1 MAAGRR
7 PRSITAATL
16 GAALLVAVTAL
27 AAKPAATSS
36 SALFNDV
43 EAATAVLD
51 ADILEPPSGL
61 GVVGG
66 ATAALTWTPS
76 GDAYASGYAVERATS
91 SGGTY
96 ALVGTATPVTAIG
109 LVDIP
114 ATDGTYWYR
123 VKTYVASWE
132 SGVAG
137 PVSADVLM
145 GVTGFHACA
154 TQAADAGGD
163 GDGYE
168 GNPADGCVVD
178 GALATDT
185 NSGTGTGTL
194 CNGSGKDKHRFSDFG
209 LGVPASA
216 TAILG
221 IEVRVTV
228 GINTIFGTNLV
239 CARLSWNGGSNWTPA
254 SSVTLTAT
262 APTGYSLGGPSF
274 LWGRAW
280 TPAQLSDA
288 NFRVRISDVSNSTAR
303 DYSLDG
309 VEVQVTYTP

>member
-1 MAAGRR
+1 VTFGVALIVGLLGL
-7 PRSITAATL
+7 AATPTTMSS
-16 GAALLVAVTAL
+16 GAI
-27 AAKPAATSS
+27 
-36 SALFNDV
+36 FNDV
-43 EAATAVLD
+43 R
-51 ADILEPPSGL
+51 
-61 GVVGG
+61 G
-66 ATAALTWTPS
+66 ATAAMLADTLQPPTGLGAIGGTSATLAWIPS
-76 GDAYASGYAVERATS
+76 GDAYADGYLVERAIS

-96 ALVGTATPVTAIG
+96 ALVGTATPAAATG
-109 LVDIP
+109 LVDVP

-123 VKTYVASWE
+123 VTTSASSWQ
-132 SGVAG
+132 SAAAG

-154 TQAADAGGD
+154 TEAADAGGD

-168 GNPADGCVVD
+168 GNPANGCVVD

-194 CNGSGKDKHRFSDFG
+194 CTGSGKDRHRFSDFG

-216 TAILG
+216 PAILG

-228 GINTIFGTNLV
+228 GIDALSGTNLV
-239 CARLSWNGGSNWTPA
+239 CARLSWNGGSNWTTA
-254 SSVTLTAT
+254 SSVALSSTS
-262 APTGYSLGGPSF
+262 PTTYSLGGAGF
-274 LWGRAW
+274 LWGRSW

-288 NFRVRISDVSNSTAR
+288 SFRVRIADVSNSTAR

-309 VEVQVTYTP
+309 VEVEVTYTP